1 MASGALKDGAA
12 VRLETVREERR
23 VGRRVGMV
31 VRKMDCKWEKVRGL
45 GPMITVGVDGLKVL
59 SSSAI
64 VSQGWREITKA
75 AAYILVHGVRR
86 GRALGCQLRLS
97 AVLACLSCLPSAFP
111 GAI

>member
-45 GPMITVGVDGLKVL
+45 GPMITVGVYGLKVL

-86 GRALGCQLRLS
+86 ALGCQLRLS
-97 AVLACLSCLPSAFP
+97 AVLACLSWLPSAFP

>member
-45 GPMITVGVDGLKVL
+45 GPVITVGVYGLKVL

-75 AAYILVHGVRR
+75 AAYILV
-86 GRALGCQLRLS
+86 GCQLRLS
-97 AVLACLSCLPSAFP
+97 AVLACLSWLPSAFP